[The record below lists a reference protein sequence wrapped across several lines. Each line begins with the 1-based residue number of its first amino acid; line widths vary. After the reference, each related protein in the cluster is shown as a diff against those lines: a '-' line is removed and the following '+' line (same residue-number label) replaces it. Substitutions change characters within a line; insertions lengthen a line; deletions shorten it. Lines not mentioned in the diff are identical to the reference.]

1 MSKKSIYSLVAVGLL
16 SVPAVS
22 MAQLSANV
30 GYVSDY
36 IFRGFYQEESSPS
49 AGLDYESSGFY
60 IGTWWADVGDGLE
73 QDLYFG
79 YGGGNDD
86 FGWSVGYTGYF
97 YTEDTFDDT
106 YQEINLG
113 ISAGGFAADVALG
126 EYDNF
131 GNSVDYTYL
140 GLSYTLPVGTSFLIA
155 QTDYDGVGGAPDSDG
170 MWLEISH
177 AWELMDDVELSV
189 TYLYSPDGDE
199 PDSTIVLSG
208 DNPLA
213 TDALVFGLTKSF
225 SFGAE

>member
-1 MSKKSIYSLVAVGLL
+1 MSQKSIYSLVAVGLL

-22 MAQLSANV
+22 MAELSANV

-86 FGWSVGYTGYF
+86 FGWSIGFTGYY

-113 ISAGGFAADVALG
+113 ISAGGFAADLALG

-131 GNSVDYTYL
+131 GASVDYTYL
-140 GLSYTLPVGTSFLIA
+140 GLSYSLEGGTSFTLA
-155 QTDYDGVGGAPDSDG
+155 QTDYDGVGGSSGADG

-177 AWELMDDVELSV
+177 AFELTDDVELSI
-189 TYLYSPDGDE
+189 TYLYSPDGDD
-199 PDSTIVLSG
+199 PNSTIVLSG
-208 DNPLA
+208 DNALA
-213 TDALVFGLTKSF
+213 TDALVFGLSKSF
-225 SFGAE
+225 SFGN